1 MSMPGGPGGFAP
13 PPGGMGGGGFA
24 ASTEKDANI
33 ALGAGIFGLLCC
45 GPAGIAAVI
54 YGNKVRSDP
63 MNPKQNFGTIGFF
76 LGIAALVLWAA
87 ALLYRAV
94 G

>member
-1 MSMPGGPGGFAP
+1 
-13 PPGGMGGGGFA
+13 
-24 ASTEKDANI
+24 
-33 ALGAGIFGLLCC
+33 
-45 GPAGIAAVI
+45 
-54 YGNKVRSDP
+54 

>member
-1 MSMPGGPGGFAP
+1 MLRPRR
-13 PPGGMGGGGFA
+13 
-24 ASTEKDANI
+24 NR
-33 ALGAGIFGLLCC
+33 
-45 GPAGIAAVI
+45 I
-54 YGNKVRSDP
+54 YGNKVRNDP